1 MIGMRN
7 DVEHEQ
13 DVSEVSNNEKEV
25 MEVSGSEEG
34 VLGASRSEQEADQTQ

>member
-13 DVSEVSNNEKEV
+13 DALEVSNNEKEV

-34 VLGASRSEQEADQTQ
+34 VLGASGSEQKADQTQ